1 MDFILAD
8 KDKKELGQVEL
19 DMDMDIGDTNDYQFA
34 VSLSQW
40 EDLYSRVAYI
50 YIPDTE
56 YGGPV
61 STPETTP
68 ASNTV
73 KISGDIWRKM
83 LSQKIIEP
91 PEGSAYRIVTGEAN
105 VIMKGLVDEM
115 FPGLFIVPETNSG
128 IQITSYQFDRYT
140 DLLTGLTKMLS
151 GYGARLDIKLRQGER
166 HGFTIEVQ
174 AVPVADYS
182 DSLEFSQDSKV
193 KFTTKDCTRG
203 INHLICLGQ
212 GELTDRLVV
221 HLYVDADGNIG
232 RTQTFFGAD
241 ERAAVYDYGNA
252 ETEAELVKGGTE
264 RLESLKDY
272 KEMTMEVAD
281 VAADIG
287 DIVGGRE
294 YTTGFLIRREI
305 SQKIIKIER
314 GRIKTQYKV
323 GGKAK
328 ASSRVGGGNSSGTDP
343 ADVLTF
349 DKVYP
354 VGSIYMSVNNVNPG
368 TLFGGTWAAW
378 GTGRMPIGADPE
390 DTDFSAVEKTGGAKS
405 INLTHAHTVDSHYH
419 MTASHALTLTEIP
432 SHAHGENISYVS
444 DDVNGV
450 CQSRPLADAQTQAAN
465 SGTYKA
471 LNAAAGFRSY
481 TSGQLETGAAGGGK
495 AHAHGNTGNASP
507 GTDSQLSSVQAILP
521 PYITCYMW
529 KRTA

>member
-8 KDKKELGQVEL
+8 DDKKELAQVEL
-19 DMDMDIGDTNDYQFA
+19 DMDMDIGGTNDYQFS

-40 EDLYSRVAYI
+40 EGLYSRVAYI

-61 STPETTP
+61 STPETIP
-68 ASNTV
+68 SSNTV

-105 VIMKGLVDEM
+105 AIMRGLVDEM
-115 FPGLFIVPETNSG
+115 FQGLFIVPEIDSG
-128 IQITSYQFDRYT
+128 IQIASYQFDRYT
-140 DLLTGLTKMLS
+140 DLLTGLTKMLGS
-151 GYGARLDIKLRQGER
+151 SGARLDIKLRQGER
-166 HGFTIEVQ
+166 RGFTVEVQ
-174 AVPVADYS
+174 AVPVVDYS
-182 DSLEFSQDSKV
+182 DSLEFSQDNKV
-193 KFTTKDCTRG
+193 KFTTKDYTRG
-203 INHLICLGQ
+203 TNHLICLGQ

-305 SQKIIKIER
+305 TQKIIKIER

-323 GGKAK
+323 GG
-328 ASSRVGGGNSSGTDP
+328 
-343 ADVLTF
+343 
-349 DKVYP
+349 
-354 VGSIYMSVNNVNPG
+354 
-368 TLFGGTWAAW
+368 
-378 GTGRMPIGADPE
+378 
-390 DTDFSAVEKTGGAKS
+390 
-405 INLTHAHTVDSHYH
+405 
-419 MTASHALTLTEIP
+419 
-432 SHAHGENISYVS
+432 
-444 DDVNGV
+444 
-450 CQSRPLADAQTQAAN
+450 
-465 SGTYKA
+465 
-471 LNAAAGFRSY
+471 
-481 TSGQLETGAAGGGK
+481 
-495 AHAHGNTGNASP
+495 
-507 GTDSQLSSVQAILP
+507 
-521 PYITCYMW
+521 
-529 KRTA
+529 